1 MHRGNVF
8 ERKQVYENNAQSFLC
23 NISEFSGREFL
34 ESILWDDMTKRAI
47 LFHYVPISFLNSS
60 PLNQK
65 MILSIRFIHPM
76 RNFVFMPIT
85 AVFREK
91 FNAWYQTKGNDMVY
105 HLRRAQAWVATQ
117 SHKMHQ
123 MSLPYVFGALNGN
136 AKIC

>member
-1 MHRGNVF
+1 M
-8 ERKQVYENNAQSFLC
+8 AQFVNYVTQPFLC

-34 ESILWDDMTKRAI
+34 ESILWHDMTKHAM

-117 SHKMHQ
+117 SHKK
-123 MSLPYVFGALNGN
+123 ALNTAFLCFGPSQW
-136 AKIC
+136 KR